1 MPENTGAFFDPSVG
15 YRGIVKLDDVILLA
29 TGGNVNLA
37 HNPIFSQGIW
47 GAGYQNASDQVAYAN
62 NYLQLDGSMGCE
74 MTAGK
79 GFEAVKTFAFTNRGS
94 QEGTRIAIL
103 PTGEQGFVGKGWC
116 TQLSFTCSQD
126 AVLTCDMS
134 WSSFVN
140 ALYTGASPVDPDG
153 TIDYTKNI
161 IVTGTP
167 QNSALGTSNGVLPM
181 AYNGLYP
188 YWANELYGGESGTQL
203 SDIMNWTASYSSSVE
218 YLKCCGKGT
227 ALQDTN
233 PDLTAPLSPD
243 YIVLGS
249 MSAEGSYTV
258 FKLQGDF
265 DPDKYHNQ
273 KMLKIVVKSPADTT
287 GHTILLPK
295 IVNSSG
301 STQIQSG
308 SSFITADFSF
318 TAIGDGKNPPLSL
331 DPEPDQEEETGGGM
345 EEP

>member
-1 MPENTGAFFDPSVG
+1 MNITRRLKSFTALALSLCMGLQFYPVLGEETTEPVTTDLSTSTSVDWSLKTYIARKEGADFALGLTFEEGTVLHAGDTMSLALPEG
-15 YRGIVKLDDVILLA
+15 YSFSDITEALPLYAMRDGVPGEMLA
-29 TGGNVNLA
+29 SYTISGNVLSLVFNEVTDL
-37 HNPIFSQGIW
+37 
-47 GAGYQNASDQVAYAN
+47 
-62 NYLQLDGSMGCE
+62 
-74 MTAGK
+74 
-79 GFEAVKTFAFTNRGS
+79 
-94 QEGTRIAIL
+94 
-103 PTGEQGFVGKGWC
+103 TGVTTE
-116 TQLSFTCSQD
+116 
-126 AVLTCDMS
+126 LT
-134 WSSFVN
+134 
-140 ALYTGASPVDPDG
+140 
-153 TIDYTKNI
+153 
-161 IVTGTP
+161 VTGTP
-167 QNSALGTSNGVLPM
+167 VETQTEGYYKEHTWTMENDSDGTVNTVSFNVP
-181 AYNGLYP
+181 A
-188 YWANELYGGESGTQL
+188 

-265 DPDKYHNQ
+265 DPDEYHNQ

-295 IVNSSG
+295 IVNNSG
-301 STQIQSG
+301 GTQIQSG

-331 DPEPDQEEETGGGM
+331 DPEPDQEEETGGEM